1 MLSHPRCELWQL
13 LNLVSS
19 NQNTLSALT
28 LVERVAARAP
38 LGPVLNDL
46 IDRLGRQQLATM
58 PLMTRLR
65 ALPALRAL
73 LAPLP

>member
-13 LNLVSS
+13 LDLVSS
-19 NQNTLSALT
+19 NKNTLGALT
-28 LVERVAARAP
+28 LAERVATRAP
-38 LGPVLNDL
+38 LGPVLNNLVDH
-46 IDRLGRQQLATM
+46 LGRQQLATM